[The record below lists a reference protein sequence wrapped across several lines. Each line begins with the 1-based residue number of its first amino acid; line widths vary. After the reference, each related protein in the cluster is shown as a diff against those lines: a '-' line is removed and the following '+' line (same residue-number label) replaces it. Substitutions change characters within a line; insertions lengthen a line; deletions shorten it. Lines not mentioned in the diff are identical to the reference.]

1 SRKRYGGPDASRR
14 GGRPERAL
22 GCQDQSAVRPRA
34 NRPVPGRS
42 VPPARERARS
52 GERGMIGAW
61 LGLRRLAVIGSALVG
76 AALVPVVP
84 ASAGGSFKSANAWVP
99 WAPPGLKVH
108 VAYMTIV
115 NRGATDRVIVGAE
128 STDYERSEL
137 HRSVIKDGVSTMQ
150 AIDEVR
156 VPANGRVEFAPT
168 GLHLMLIGPR

>member
-1 SRKRYGGPDASRR
+1 
-14 GGRPERAL
+14 
-22 GCQDQSAVRPRA
+22 
-34 NRPVPGRS
+34 
-42 VPPARERARS
+42 
-52 GERGMIGAW
+52 MIGAW
-61 LGLRRLAVIGSALVG
+61 LGLRRLTVIGGVLVG
-76 AALVPVVP
+76 AALVPVAP
-84 ASAGGSFKSANAWVP
+84 ASAGESLQAENAWVP

-128 STDYERSEL
+128 STDYERIEL

-168 GLHLMLIGPR
+168 DLHLMLIGPRRPQAAEGHVQIVLRLSGGQEIDVSAVVRRRDDAGHDAHSHH